1 MVILAVKRKYEPKSQ
16 NVFEF
21 QDPGVPN
28 SCPFKED
35 VLKEVA
41 AGRQRKQEMRDKKR
55 DEMKQRREEAK
66 EKALEEKRTKV
77 SIVYLNFEWHKN
89 QTIFISQSI

>member
-1 MVILAVKRKYEPKSQ
+1 M
-16 NVFEF
+16 
-21 QDPGVPN
+21 
-28 SCPFKED
+28 
-35 VLKEVA
+35 KEVA

-77 SIVYLNFEWHKN
+77 SIVYLSVEWHKDYAHSFHN
-89 QTIFISQSI
+89 QFEIPNY

>member
-1 MVILAVKRKYEPKSQ
+1 M
-16 NVFEF
+16 
-21 QDPGVPN
+21 
-28 SCPFKED
+28 
-35 VLKEVA
+35 KEVA

-77 SIVYLNFEWHKN
+77 SIVYLSFEWHKDYFAHSFHN
-89 QTIFISQSI
+89 QFEIPNY

>member
-1 MVILAVKRKYEPKSQ
+1 MI
-16 NVFEF
+16 

-35 VLKEVA
+35 VLKEVE
-41 AGRQRKQEMRDKKR
+41 AGRHRKQEMRDKKR

-66 EKALEEKRTKV
+66 ERELEEKRTKV
-77 SIVYLNFEWHKN
+77 IEYASTSVKYGLAYPTLLFTVIKKRL
-89 QTIFISQSI
+89 

>member
-1 MVILAVKRKYEPKSQ
+1 MIFK
-16 NVFEF
+16 
-21 QDPGVPN
+21 DPGVPN

-35 VLKEVA
+35 VLKEVE
-41 AGRQRKQEMRDKKR
+41 AGRQRKQEMRDQKR

-77 SIVYLNFEWHKN
+77 STGTNKESGTSRFVNKSFLP
-89 QTIFISQSI
+89 